1 MKNTILG
8 KVRFNDIEAY
18 KDEWAAR
25 SREWCFEKARQE
37 ETRIIRE
44 NDRDDATLF
53 LGLTDL
59 SSLSQDSDTN
69 ARWWRKHIEDYL
81 KNLSEFIDYCKTYE
95 QPANVYSNYEGIGMV
110 VGLGSRRFFLYQPD
124 SLVAEYVPV
133 KDYSEMSVG
142 EMRALATHGASST
155 LPASVPESLSVSQV
169 REGLSNREAEL
180 NALKANIEDTKNGTS
195 DELRALKEE
204 VERAMA
210 ALEQKKEKLMA
221 ELSAKREALE
231 EQVEMMNNQIYLL
244 ESQIYAIRC
253 YMGETINFTRI
264 RTGRNAPE
272 KEPVVL
278 FQKLR
283 FLDEEMG
290 RLASIYNMK
299 ESKLKYFEEF
309 LAASPV
315 ALDTFAP
322 SEKCVALVRLSKTG
336 KHFFGHEMWSNML
349 DSYNIYHG
357 NTIGVIIR
365 NGENVYIGWTDP
377 EEVHVTDDFIMEV
390 NPKDFRVNTEY
401 IGQEDEYQ
409 RKQRVKEERSQ
420 ARSMVVE
427 MVSRIFLFNILQ
439 GVVDSSNILS
449 LPDGV
454 KISKS
459 SEYVVFSMADRWL
472 TDNRYG
478 SFVDIV
484 KRCNKPDAKKGDSIL
499 TVLSLTPGR
508 EYRYRPYWNDRGRGD
523 RNRTHDCSVDDCA
536 IYPIN
541 LVEYD
546 APEQRTY
553 YLFNGI
559 RYSTYGDGSN
569 LGDDAEII
577 ETVMETKPHFFVS
590 VEKGESINRRWYAD
604 EGKKCARS
612 NFEVFRDEYINLAFM
627 NSEWLTYAINTKNL
641 GGWIIGGKCVDY
653 AYGIKYLNV
662 ALQHIRQREA
672 SEKEH
677 LDRSCPGFTEK
688 YPSWMVDL
696 SEWKL
701 AEDVH
706 SLHSRNVS
714 RFLKWFAEKAE
725 RGEV

>member
-8 KVRFNDIEAY
+8 TVRFNDIGAY
-18 KDEWAAR
+18 KNEWAAR
-25 SREWCFEKARQE
+25 SREWRFEKARQE
-37 ETRIIRE
+37 ETHIIRE

-53 LGLTDL
+53 SGLTDL
-59 SSLSQDSDTN
+59 SSLSRDNSDTN
-69 ARWWRKHIEDYL
+69 ERWWRKRIEDYL

-95 QPANVYSNYEGIGMV
+95 QPANVYSIYEGIGMV

-133 KDYSEMSVG
+133 KDYSAMSVG

-169 REGLSNREAEL
+169 REGLSDREAEL

-336 KHFFGHEMWSNML
+336 KHFFGHEAWSNML

-357 NTIGVIIR
+357 NTIGIIIR
-365 NGENVYIGWTDP
+365 NGE
-377 EEVHVTDDFIMEV
+377 
-390 NPKDFRVNTEY
+390 K
-401 IGQEDEYQ
+401 
-409 RKQRVKEERSQ
+409 
-420 ARSMVVE
+420 
-427 MVSRIFLFNILQ
+427 
-439 GVVDSSNILS
+439 
-449 LPDGV
+449 
-454 KISKS
+454 
-459 SEYVVFSMADRWL
+459 
-472 TDNRYG
+472 
-478 SFVDIV
+478 
-484 KRCNKPDAKKGDSIL
+484 
-499 TVLSLTPGR
+499 
-508 EYRYRPYWNDRGRGD
+508 
-523 RNRTHDCSVDDCA
+523 
-536 IYPIN
+536 
-541 LVEYD
+541 LV
-546 APEQRTY
+546 
-553 YLFNGI
+553 
-559 RYSTYGDGSN
+559 
-569 LGDDAEII
+569 
-577 ETVMETKPHFFVS
+577 
-590 VEKGESINRRWYAD
+590 
-604 EGKKCARS
+604 
-612 NFEVFRDEYINLAFM
+612 
-627 NSEWLTYAINTKNL
+627 
-641 GGWIIGGKCVDY
+641 
-653 AYGIKYLNV
+653 
-662 ALQHIRQREA
+662 
-672 SEKEH
+672 
-677 LDRSCPGFTEK
+677 
-688 YPSWMVDL
+688 
-696 SEWKL
+696 
-701 AEDVH
+701 
-706 SLHSRNVS
+706 
-714 RFLKWFAEKAE
+714 
-725 RGEV
+725 